1 MEIWKRIRAWKSECL
16 IWIKKVWNWK
26 RTWNLKNWKWKKSS
40 WGKNRVRK
48 IGSRKVEII
57 LNLVVGKKK
66 KKVKNNILNKSQEK
80 KKFKSNS
87 RLINMKEKVN

>member
-66 KKVKNNILNKSQEK
+66 RKLKIIYWTRVK
-80 KKFKSNS
+80 KKRNSN
-87 RLINMKEKVN
+87 LIVDW